1 MSKTKNTPEFQK
13 MMDEQ
18 ELALSF
24 HYAEQEMEREQLL
37 RDLAAESAVNQAIT
51 EYIEAQKVFIEAQK
65 KFQASL
71 DAYKEYKGGL
81 TSEEEELDNT
91 TNTLRDMFKGFNPNA
106 Q

>member
-24 HYAEQEMEREQLL
+24 HYAEQEMERKQLL
-37 RDLAAESAVNQAIT
+37 SDLQAEEAVNQAVN

-65 KFQASL
+65 KFQVAL
-71 DAYKEYKGGL
+71 DAYTKEKQKI
-81 TSEEEELDNT
+81 DDT
-91 TNTLRDMFKGFNPNA
+91 TTMLRDMFAGFNPNA